1 MELRQLRYFVA
12 VAEELHFGRAAARV
26 HIAQPPLSQQIK
38 GLEAELGVLL
48 LQRTRRSV
56 ALTPAGAAFLEQARD
71 ILARAGQAAETA
83 RRVQAGEEG
92 RLAVGFVNPAMDAFL
107 ARTVAAFRT
116 RRPGV
121 ALTLVEAATVEQ
133 VEEVRAGRLDLGFIR
148 LYGEPPAGLAVRLAC
163 REPYVL
169 ALPRGHRL
177 ARRDRVALFALQ
189 GEPVI
194 LTPARYGA
202 ALRAAMLTALARA
215 GATPAPAQE
224 ARTKQ
229 TALSL
234 VAAGAGLA
242 LVPESSRVWRREGV
256 VFRPVEE
263 GLPLVEMAAILPAR
277 GSHPLAREMAEL
289 AREFGEMGNPEA
301 APGQAPDRDGPD

>member
-56 ALTPAGAAFLEQARD
+56 ALTPAGAAFLDQARD
-71 ILARAGQAAETA
+71 ILDRAGQAAETA

-107 ARTVAAFRT
+107 ARVVAAFRT

-121 ALTLVEAATVEQ
+121 ALALAEAPTVDQE
-133 VEEVRAGRLDLGFIR
+133 EEVRAGRLDLGFIR
-148 LYGEPPAGLAVRLAC
+148 LFGAPPAGLTVQVAC
-163 REPYVL
+163 REAYVL

-177 ARRDRVALFALQ
+177 ARQGRVALADLDR
-189 GEPVI
+189 EPVI
-194 LTPARYGA
+194 LTPPRYGA
-202 ALRAAMLTALARA
+202 ALRAAMLAALARA
-215 GATPAPAQE
+215 GARPAPAQE
-224 ARTKQ
+224 ARTKH

-256 VFRPVEE
+256 VFRPVEA
-263 GLPLVEMAAILPAR
+263 GLPVVEMAAILPAR
-277 GSHPLAREMAEL
+277 GSHPLARELAEMA
-289 AREFGEMGNPEA
+289 RDFGLGQSPGT
-301 APGQAPDRDGPD
+301 APGAEPDRTGQE